1 MGRALSRVAA
11 LILTTSVLAGCA
23 GQPGAE
29 RRMPQCMMPDTL
41 VCYGK
46 SATKLEKRNRLEDVE
61 FCRCERALTL
71 P

>member
-1 MGRALSRVAA
+1 MSRALSLVAA